1 MFILFGLRRI
11 NRDHAEAFFIM
22 IYVDFTPV
30 FLEANNVSNIHKEE
44 KTRKRYRQIHV
55 NEDEMFI

>member
-1 MFILFGLRRI
+1 MTEILSFLLFFMFILFGLGRV

-30 FLEANNVSNIHKEE
+30 FPRS
-44 KTRKRYRQIHV
+44 Q
-55 NEDEMFI
+55 